1 MTLAPPFMPPPR
13 PPAPLFEYKCIYIY
27 MNESMNLTVLTE
39 SKQWRDTNVPS
50 STTPSSSSSIAS
62 TTPSSSSPISSST
75 RTTIAESVRVCV
87 SVSNLLH
94 TITVTVVPASSL
106 KCQRTVHLDLL
117 LLVLLVKILFLHHYM
132 NKDRDE
138 LDESSRMNTNIYIHA
153 VHEW

>member
-1 MTLAPPFMPPPR
+1 
-13 PPAPLFEYKCIYIY
+13 
-27 MNESMNLTVLTE
+27 
-39 SKQWRDTNVPS
+39 
-50 STTPSSSSSIAS
+50 
-62 TTPSSSSPISSST
+62 
-75 RTTIAESVRVCV
+75 
-87 SVSNLLH
+87 
-94 TITVTVVPASSL
+94 VTVVPASSL